1 MVSVG
6 NLFVGVDGVAVAGQ
20 RRDVQAVFIDGFH
33 ELVDQ
38 LGMLHKLH
46 GVRVRGARGT
56 AAADFNLL
64 NAQAFEVA
72 QGFIEGQVAQKNG

>member
-1 MVSVG
+1 
-6 NLFVGVDGVAVAGQ
+6 
-20 RRDVQAVFIDGFH
+20 
-33 ELVDQ
+33 
-38 LGMLHKLH
+38 MLHKLH
-46 GVRVRGARGT
+46 GVCVRGARGT